1 LALLAVSFLI
11 VVAADAEGTAPH
23 AIEPTTASDE
33 MRCDF
38 FKFVIR

>member
-11 VVAADAEGTAPH
+11 VAADADGTTAH

-38 FKFVIR
+38 FNFVIR